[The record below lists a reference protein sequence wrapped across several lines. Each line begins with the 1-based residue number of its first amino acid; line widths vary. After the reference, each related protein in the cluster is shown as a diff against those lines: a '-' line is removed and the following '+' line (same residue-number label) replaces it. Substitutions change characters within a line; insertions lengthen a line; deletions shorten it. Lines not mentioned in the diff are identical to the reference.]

1 MWDFVRGVVRGRV
14 LVVVLALSAFQ
25 LGSLLAPAYACG
37 CGAMVPD
44 GRQYV
49 TVNREVSAVRWDD
62 GREQIAMSLTVSGDA
77 RRAAWIMPVPHRAT
91 VRLGDRALFDQLAEA
106 TAPEYRTRHYFW
118 PRDGDWPF
126 DKSDNAAAAPGAGAA
141 APPVGVVDRERL
153 GPFDVARLTA
163 TDPGALGTWLTD
175 NGFHLP
181 DRLDRALRPYV
192 DQGWEYVAVRLAPKS
207 ADAALGGT
215 LDPLRLTFASD
226 RPVYP
231 MRLSR
236 LARTPQSLR
245 LYILAAHRTEPRSA
259 IGGDRPRVWFAGRVT
274 AASGPLAGL
283 TEGGT
288 DFLTTVDQEFP
299 RPSRI
304 SGDHE
309 LRRTAADTTRRQIIY
324 RDELLTAGGIP
335 VWQLTVAGALAVA
348 VMVLLVLLRSRRRRP
363 VPPPPPVMP
372 PPPAHAPPRSADLPG
387 DPLTGRR
394 PRDYIR

>member
-1 MWDFVRGVVRGRV
+1 MWGFVRGLVRFVRGRV
-14 LVVVLALSAFQ
+14 LVVVLALSGLQ

-44 GRQYV
+44 GQQYV
-49 TVNREVSAVRWDD
+49 TVNREVSAVRWD
-62 GREQIAMSLTVSGDA
+62 GRQEQIAMSLTVSGDA

-91 VRLGDRALFDQLAEA
+91 VRLGDRELFDQLAAA
-106 TAPEYRTRHYFW
+106 TAPEHRTRHYFW

-126 DKSDNAAAAPGAGAA
+126 DRSDTSAAAPGAGAT

-163 TDPGALGTWLTD
+163 TDPDALGTWLTD

-181 DRLDRALRPYV
+181 GRLDRALRPYV
-192 DQGWEYVAVRLAPKS
+192 DQGWEYVAIRLAPKN
-207 ADAALGGT
+207 ADTALGGT

-236 LARTPQSLR
+236 LARTAQSLR
-245 LYILAAHRTEPRSA
+245 LYLLAAHRTEPRSA
-259 IGGDRPRVWFAGRVT
+259 IGGDRPRAWFAGRVT

-288 DFLTTVDQEFP
+288 DFLTAVDQEFP

-309 LRRTAADTTRRQIIY
+309 LRRTAADTTLRQVIY

-335 VWQLTVAGALAVA
+335 VWQLTVAGTLAVA
-348 VMVLLVLLRSRRRRP
+348 VVVLLVLLVLLRSRRRRP

-372 PPPAHAPPRSADLPG
+372 PPPAHAPPPIG
-387 DPLTGRR
+387 
-394 PRDYIR
+394 

>member
-1 MWDFVRGVVRGRV
+1 MWGFVRGLVRVVRVARGRV
-14 LVVVLALSAFQ
+14 LVVVLALLGLQ

-49 TVNREVSAVRWDD
+49 TVNREVSAVRWD
-62 GREQIAMSLTVSGDA
+62 GRQEQIAMSLTVSGDA

-91 VRLGDRALFDQLAEA
+91 VRLGDRELFDQLSEA

-126 DKSDNAAAAPGAGAA
+126 DKSDNATAAPGVGAT

-163 TDPGALGTWLTD
+163 TDPDALGTWLTD

-192 DQGWEYVAVRLAPKS
+192 DQGWEYVAIRLAPKN

-215 LDPLRLTFASD
+215 LDPLDLTFASD

-245 LYILAAHRTEPRSA
+245 LYILAAHRMEPRSA

-288 DFLTTVDQEFP
+288 GFLTALDQEFP

-309 LRRTAADTTRRQIIY
+309 LRRTAADTTHRQVIY
-324 RDELLTAGGIP
+324 SDELLTAGGIP

-348 VMVLLVLLRSRRRRP
+348 LVVLLVLLLVRSRKRRA
-363 VPPPPPVMP
+363 VPPSPPVTP
-372 PPPAHAPPRSADLPG
+372 PPPAHAPPPID
-387 DPLTGRR
+387 
-394 PRDYIR
+394 